1 MGRIIFSTILILF
14 LLSLDAYIW
23 SAFKQTFNNRP
34 FLKYIFGG
42 ITLIT
47 IALIYFPAI
56 NTNMTLYPGYMVVIF
71 GFVFAIIVAKLSMAF
86 PLLVDDI
93 IRFFKYIYKVM
104 FESKSLSIGGSPISR
119 LEFLKNTA
127 LGLGAITFSVFTYGI
142 IVGRFDFKKHFV
154 SLKLKNYPK
163 GAKPLKVVQIS
174 DLHLGSFQ
182 RKDKL
187 REAVQLIN
195 NEEVDLIFFT
205 GDLVN
210 NYAAEAKPFVEILKE
225 LKAKHGKYAVLGNHD
240 YADYIGLD
248 TSTSEGR
255 EKWQANLNEIKGHFN
270 AADFN
275 LLLNENRLVEING
288 VEINLV
294 GVENWGDGRFS
305 KYGDLEKA
313 MQNTKDG
320 IPTLLLSHDPTHW
333 ENRVL
338 PFSKQI
344 DLQLAG
350 HTHGMQFGIE
360 FAGIKW
366 SPSKWK
372 YKFWA
377 GLYQNENKFLY
388 VNRGIGHLGYPG
400 RVGILPEI
408 TVLDIQST

>member
-255 EKWQANLNEIKGHFN
+255 EKWQANLNEIKGYFN
-270 AADFN
+270 TADFN

-294 GVENWGDGRFS
+294 GVENWGYGRFS

>member
-195 NEEVDLIFFT
+195 SEEVDLIFFT

>member
-195 NEEVDLIFFT
+195 NEEVDLIFFP

>member
-1 MGRIIFSTILILF
+1 
-14 LLSLDAYIW
+14 
-23 SAFKQTFNNRP
+23 
-34 FLKYIFGG
+34 
-42 ITLIT
+42 
-47 IALIYFPAI
+47 
-56 NTNMTLYPGYMVVIF
+56 
-71 GFVFAIIVAKLSMAF
+71 
-86 PLLVDDI
+86 
-93 IRFFKYIYKVM
+93 M

-255 EKWQANLNEIKGHFN
+255 EKWQANLNEIKGYFN
-270 AADFN
+270 TADFN

>member
-255 EKWQANLNEIKGHFN
+255 EKWQANLNEIKGYFN
-270 AADFN
+270 TADFN